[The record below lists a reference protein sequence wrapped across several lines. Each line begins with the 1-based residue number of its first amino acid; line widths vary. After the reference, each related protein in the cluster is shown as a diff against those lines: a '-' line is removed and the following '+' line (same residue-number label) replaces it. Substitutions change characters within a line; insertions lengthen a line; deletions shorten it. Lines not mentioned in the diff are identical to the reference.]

1 MEYIEITINTDNLP
15 ELLPEIL
22 VAMLSDSGFESFTE
36 DNSNLYA
43 YIKKSDFS
51 PKTTDNILFPY
62 FVEYKTKT
70 IPSENWNAKWESS
83 YNYVTIN
90 DDLVISAP
98 FHNNPPKKKY
108 NLTIAPKMSFG
119 TGHHETTSLMCSLI
133 LKQSMENKTVLDMGA
148 GTGIL
153 GILCRKMGAKLV
165 TAIDTDEAVLENIS
179 ENVQL
184 NNITNLTALVG
195 DSKAIPQK
203 KYDFV
208 LANINKNVL
217 IEEIPN
223 YVNFLKKKS
232 CLIISGFYTTDLEDI
247 NYICGKYGLKLAGQL
262 EKNNWIAAV
271 FT

>member
-1 MEYIEITINTDNLP
+1 MEYIEVTINTQNLP

-22 VAMLSDSGFESFTE
+22 IAMLSDSGFESFTE
-36 DNSNLYA
+36 DSYNIYA
-43 YIKKSDFS
+43 YIKKSEFS
-51 PKTTDNILFPY
+51 AKTTDKILFPY

-70 IPSENWNAKWESS
+70 IPDENWNAKWESS

-98 FHNNPPKKKY
+98 FHNKIPKKKY
-108 NLTIAPKMSFG
+108 NLIIAPKMSFG

-133 LKQSMENKTVLDMGA
+133 LKQNMENKTVLDIGA

-153 GILCRKMGAKLV
+153 GILCSKMGAKSI
-165 TAIDTDEAVLENIS
+165 TAIDIDEIVLDNIAENIK
-179 ENVQL
+179 L
-184 NNITNLTALVG
+184 NNITNLTAFSG
-195 DSKAIPQK
+195 DFKTIPKK
-203 KYDFV
+203 KYDYI

-217 IEEIPN
+217 IDEIPN
-223 YVNFLKKKS
+223 YVNFLKNKS